1 MSTILVVD
9 DNRSVREALCQIL
22 QEIGHRVEE
31 AEDDSEAL
39 ESVHSGD
46 FDIVITD
53 LEMPG
58 LHGLSLLQEIQRS
71 HPDIHVVVIT
81 AFGTVET
88 AVQAMKAGAYDY
100 LTKPFS
106 MDEIEIV
113 VQRIS
118 ERQALLAES
127 RYLREQLE
135 KECGGLDALMGSPCL
150 EELREAIAKAAPTNA
165 AVLIRGESGTGKE
178 LVARALHC
186 RSLRRDRPLVKVSC
200 AALPEML
207 LESELFGH
215 ERGAFT
221 GAVGRKRGR
230 FELADGGTLFLDE
243 IGDMSLS
250 TQVKLLRVLQE
261 SEFERIGG
269 RETVRVDVRMVATTN
284 RDIED
289 AISRGLFREDLYY
302 RLNVVPIM
310 VPPLRERR
318 GDILALA
325 RHFLKRVNRETSKDV
340 LGFSQ
345 SALELMEEYDWP
357 GNMRELENA
366 VQRAVVMLSGSQII
380 ESRHLRLTPARA
392 ESRAERVPEEAG
404 GIRCALGQIERRALI
419 DVLEKNGWVLTRAA
433 VALGLKRSSLRY
445 RMKKFSC
452 MRDRNRLA
460 AALDVECGIRAPGS
474 DMVRAGRTQT
484 RDISSGGMR
493 LRWLRSWSRHGCE
506 LCFEW
511 LFDHNCDKVVCPYRS
526 NGDAVADLH
535 EFVFEG
541 RLELALRAKAGTV
554 RGEVAWVAP
563 AAEDDS
569 YDVGVH
575 FVDVARPF
583 QQEISRY
590 LVEVE
595 AGLER

>member
-22 QEIGHRVEE
+22 QETGHRVEE
-31 AEDDSEAL
+31 AEDGSEAL
-39 ESVHSGD
+39 ESVRGGD

-58 LHGLSLLQEIQRS
+58 LHGLSLLQEIQRIR
-71 HPDIHVVVIT
+71 PDVHVVVIT

-113 VQRIS
+113 VQRIG

-135 KECGGLDALMGSPCL
+135 KECGDLDVLMGSPCL
-150 EELREAIAKAAPTNA
+150 EELREAIARVAPTDA
-165 AVLIRGESGTGKE
+165 VVLIRGETGTGKE
-178 LVARALHC
+178 LVARALHY
-186 RSLRRDRPLVKVSC
+186 RSSRRDRPMVKVSC

-221 GAVGRKRGR
+221 GAVARKRGR

-243 IGDMSLS
+243 IGDLTPS

-261 SEFERIGG
+261 REFERVGG
-269 RETVRVDVRMVATTN
+269 RQTVRVDVRVVAATN

-289 AISRGLFREDLYY
+289 AIRQGMFREDLYY
-302 RLNVVPIM
+302 RLNVVPMM
-310 VPPLRERR
+310 VPPLRERC
-318 GDILALA
+318 GDIPALA
-325 RHFLKRVNRETSKDV
+325 RHFLDRANRETSKDV

-345 SALELMEEYDWP
+345 LALERMEEYDWP

-366 VQRAVVMLSGSQII
+366 VQRAVVMLRGGQVI
-380 ESRHLRLTPARA
+380 EPRHLRLAPARA
-392 ESRAERVPEEAG
+392 ESRAEHVAEEAG
-404 GIRCALGQIERRALI
+404 GIRCALGQLERRTLI
-419 DVLEKNGWVLTRAA
+419 EVLEKNGWVLARAA

-452 MRDRNRLA
+452 MRDRCRVPAVLE
-460 AALDVECGIRAPGS
+460 VECELRAPGS
-474 DMVRAGRTQT
+474 DMVRAGRTET

-493 LRWLRSWSRHGCE
+493 LRWLRSWSRQGCE

-511 LFDHNCDKVVCPYRS
+511 LFDHDCDKAVCPYRS
-526 NGDAVADLH
+526 NGDAAADLH
-535 EFVFEG
+535 EFLFEG
-541 RLELALRAKAGTV
+541 HLRLAPRADPVTV

-563 AAEDDS
+563 AAGDDS
-569 YDVGVH
+569 YDVGVR
-575 FVDVARPF
+575 FVDIARPF
-583 QQEISRY
+583 QREISRY
-590 LVEVE
+590 VVE
-595 AGLER
+595 AEAGPER